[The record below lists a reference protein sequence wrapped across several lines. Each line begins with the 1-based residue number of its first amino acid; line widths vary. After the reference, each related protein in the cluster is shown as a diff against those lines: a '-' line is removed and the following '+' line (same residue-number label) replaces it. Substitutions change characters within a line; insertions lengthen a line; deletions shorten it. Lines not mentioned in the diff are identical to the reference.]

1 MESGTTALSSSMPKR
16 KCAPSETWGC
26 PRRKPS
32 AVLSANLRLAKSFFS
47 GASINYRTRCTSSE
61 GRLCDIFG
69 DLSLWNEFFWQ
80 VGLELRELSPGQLSL
95 VEMHGAH
102 VPLEMPE
109 QKHEA
114 ATLLHRLL
122 TLHRC
127 VVSVD
132 LNGYIFKGH
141 HQLICDALRKSPS
154 LRKLKLCLLTMNT
167 YASQSFAGALPHL
180 HNLRELE
187 CRQVHFDRTFLDG
200 LSEFLAGTES
210 LTTLTMSHLHIERED
225 AIVILQ
231 GLKRNSTI
239 TTLSL
244 NTCILSPVS
253 SRCSVMFADY
263 LRENQT
269 LRTLSVT
276 SRYLKNVIELR
287 LIIRALF
294 HNSTLSELNLVRFS
308 LDNENIQLITRLLSQ
323 NRTLRSFHMVGCV
336 WYERA
341 PQYGADAGMHH
352 MENFGSVSSRIR
364 PWLVALTE
372 NKTLDEL
379 TLDLSCFNPDEC
391 RSFFRALALNAS
403 LKKITVERL
412 RRKDVAEICRAL
424 RETGMRERFFLGIH
438 HVIQD
443 PVATLTE
450 CKELSC
456 ISVDSTI
463 LHDFDP
469 LHTTLCLLPSC
480 NHVTSLCL
488 RVSQELFNGKVSS
501 LIAQYITGTTVLREL
516 ELTFFFDSGNW
527 NAADRPERALVQA
540 LSVNKSIRRLFIGG
554 LCFDD
559 TETQMLADTL
569 QHSRA
574 LCDLSFYPDDYKSAI
589 SLIRKLSPNFSSNYT
604 LLGMRLSKRRELGGD
619 WFTVADVVR
628 RNFSLVMRAAH
639 FVMGTRHKYCAA
651 AAELV
656 HFNPGLVAKVQEL
669 ASVDE
674 NEAVS
679 RIKASLKSFSEMDDF
694 MCLAGVVK
702 YGVTCHRRDDGQ
714 KQLVDLG
721 RDCWLCIRQYLKVG
735 DILDAQ

>member
-1 MESGTTALSSSMPKR
+1 MPKR
-16 KCAPSETWGC
+16 KRALLETWDNS
-26 PRRKPS
+26 RKKPS
-32 AVLSANLRLAKSFFS
+32 ALSANLRLAKSFFS
-47 GASINYRTRCTSSE
+47 GSSINYRTRCTSSE
-61 GRLCDIFG
+61 GRLCDIFR
-69 DLSLWNEFFWQ
+69 DLNLWNEFFWQ

-95 VEMHGAH
+95 VEMHGAY
-102 VPLEMPE
+102 VPLEMAE
-109 QKHEA
+109 QKQEA
-114 ATLLHRLL
+114 ATLLNRLL
-122 TLHRC
+122 THHRC

-154 LRKLKLCLLTMNT
+154 IRKLKLCLLTMNT
-167 YASQSFAGALPHL
+167 YASQSFAAALPHL
-180 HNLRELE
+180 NHLEELE

-200 LSEFLAGTES
+200 LAEFLASTGS

-225 AIVILQ
+225 AVVILQ
-231 GLKRNSTI
+231 GLKRNTTI
-239 TTLSL
+239 TKLSL

-253 SRCSVMFADY
+253 SRCGFMFADY

-294 HNSTLSELNLVRFS
+294 HNHTLSELNLIRFS

-323 NRTLRSFHMVGCV
+323 NQTLRRFHMVGCV

-341 PQYGADAGMHH
+341 PQCCANASMQH
-352 MENFGSVSSRIR
+352 MDNFGIVSSRIR

-379 TLDLSCFNPDEC
+379 TLDMSCFNSDEC
-391 RSFFRALALNAS
+391 RSFFKALASNAS

-424 RETGMRERFFLGIH
+424 RETGLRERFFLGIH

-450 CKELSC
+450 CQELSC

-480 NHVTSLCL
+480 SHVTSLCL
-488 RVSQELFNGKVSS
+488 RVSQELFNKKVSS

-527 NAADRPERALVQA
+527 NAVDRPERALVQA
-540 LSVNKSIRRLFIGG
+540 LSVNTSIRRLFIGG
-554 LCFDD
+554 LCFDE
-559 TETQMLADTL
+559 TETQMLADML
-569 QHSRA
+569 QFSRT
-574 LCDLSFYPDDYKSAI
+574 LCDLSFYPDDYKSAV
-589 SLIRKLSPNFSSNYT
+589 LLVRKLSANFANNYT
-604 LLGMRLSKRRELGGD
+604 LLSMRLSKRRELGSD

-628 RNFSLVMRAAH
+628 RNFSLVTRAAH
-639 FVMGTRHKYCAA
+639 FVMGTRHKYCTA

-674 NEAVS
+674 KEALL
-679 RIKASLKSFSEMDDF
+679 RIKNSLKSYSELDEF
-694 MCLAGVVK
+694 MRMAGVVK
-702 YGVTCHRRDDGQ
+702 YSVTCPRRDDGQ
-714 KQLVDLG
+714 TQLVDLG
-721 RDCWLCIRQYLKVG
+721 RDCWLYIRQYLKVG
-735 DILDAQ
+735 DILDEQ

>member
-1 MESGTTALSSSMPKR
+1 MPKR
-16 KCAPSETWGC
+16 KREFMLDIWGG
-26 PRRKPS
+26 PRKKAS
-32 AVLSANLRLAKSFFS
+32 VLSANLRLAKSFFS
-47 GASINYRTRCTSSE
+47 GSSINYRTRCTSGE
-61 GRLCDIFG
+61 GRLCDIFR
-69 DLSLWNEFFWQ
+69 DLNLWNEFFWQ
-80 VGLELRELSPGQLSL
+80 VGLELRELTPGQLFL
-95 VEMHGAH
+95 VEMHGAY

-127 VVSVD
+127 IVSVD

-154 LRKLKLCLLTMNT
+154 IRKLKLCLLTMNT
-167 YASQSFAGALPHL
+167 YASQSFAAALPHL
-180 HNLRELE
+180 NHLRELE

-200 LSEFLAGTES
+200 LSEFLANTES

-225 AIVILQ
+225 AVVILQ
-231 GLKRNSTI
+231 GLKRNKTI

-253 SRCSVMFADY
+253 SRCGFMFADY

-269 LRTLSVT
+269 LHTLSVT

-294 HNSTLSELNLVRFS
+294 HNRTLSELNLIRFS
-308 LDNENIQLITRLLSQ
+308 LDNENIQLITRLLGQ
-323 NRTLRSFHMVGCV
+323 NKTLRRFHMVGCV

-341 PQYGADAGMHH
+341 PQCCINSKMQH
-352 MENFGSVSSRIR
+352 MENFGNVSSRIR

-379 TLDLSCFNPDEC
+379 TLDMSCFNSDEC
-391 RSFFRALALNAS
+391 RSFFKALASNAS

-450 CKELSC
+450 CKELSR

-480 NHVTSLCL
+480 SHVTSLCL
-488 RVSQELFNGKVSS
+488 RVSQELFNNRVSS

-516 ELTFFFDSGNW
+516 ELTFFFDSGSW
-527 NAADRPERALVQA
+527 NAVDRPERALVQA
-540 LSVNKSIRRLFIGG
+540 LSVNKGIRRLFIGG
-554 LCFDD
+554 LCFDE
-559 TETQMLADTL
+559 TETGMLADML
-569 QHSRA
+569 QHSRT
-574 LCDLSFYPDDYKSAI
+574 LCDLSFYPDDYKSAV
-589 SLIRKLSPNFSSNYT
+589 LLVRKLSPSFSTNYT
-604 LLGMRLSKRRELGGD
+604 LLSMRLSKRRELGAD

-628 RNFSLVMRAAH
+628 RNFSLVTRAAH
-639 FVMGTRHKYCAA
+639 FVAGTRHKYCAA
-651 AAELV
+651 AAEQV
-656 HFNPGLVAKVQEL
+656 HFNPGLVTKVQEL

-674 NEAVS
+674 GEAAL
-679 RIKASLKSFSEMDDF
+679 RIKNSLKSFSELDEF
-694 MCLAGVVK
+694 MRMAGVVK
-702 YGVTCHRRDDGQ
+702 ESVACHRRDDGQ
-714 KQLVDLG
+714 TQLVDLG

-735 DILDAQ
+735 DILDPQ